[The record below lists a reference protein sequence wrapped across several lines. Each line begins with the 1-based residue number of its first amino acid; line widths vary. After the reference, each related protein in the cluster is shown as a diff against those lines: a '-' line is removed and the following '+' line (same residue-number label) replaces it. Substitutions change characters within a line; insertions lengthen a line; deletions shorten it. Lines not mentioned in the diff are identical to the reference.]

1 VENRARDRDV
11 TRECDAACL
20 AHGDARL
27 DGLVHAAPH
36 ADPHALRIDDMTSR
50 PTAGDQLLHHV
61 EALFRAMER
70 RDTMRVVWLLG
81 DPLAVHLPREVIE
94 EVIAL
99 SRSPRDSLRAPMHLL
114 RYYHRTAQLLHGS
127 AAHADPSQLAFELD
141 DAAQGRALA
150 VR

>member
-1 VENRARDRDV
+1 M
-11 TRECDAACL
+11 
-20 AHGDARL
+20 
-27 DGLVHAAPH
+27 
-36 ADPHALRIDDMTSR
+36 ISR

-70 RDTMRVVWLLG
+70 RDAMRVVWLLG

-114 RYYHRTAQLLHGS
+114 RYYHRTKQLLHGMPAES
-127 AAHADPSQLAFELD
+127 ADASQLAFELD
-141 DAAQGRALA
+141 DAAHGRPLAL
-150 VR
+150 R